1 MQTMLDTFKE
11 MDVDHK
17 WLVIGDIIDQ
27 GSIEKEEHEKLADL
41 LADAKVEQII
51 LVGRRTT
58 KYTYPVLQKKKGVRA
73 MTFRKPDAALKYLEA
88 NLKGNETILF
98 KGSQYLEWII
108 EKLLENPEDAAK
120 LPRQTA
126 LYKKRRAQWGLN

>member
-1 MQTMLDTFKE
+1 
-11 MDVDHK
+11 
-17 WLVIGDIIDQ
+17 
-27 GSIEKEEHEKLADL
+27 
-41 LADAKVEQII
+41 
-51 LVGRRTT
+51 
-58 KYTYPVLQKKKGVRA
+58 
-73 MTFRKPDAALKYLEA
+73 TFRKPDAALKYLEH
-88 NLKGNETILF
+88 NLTGKETVLF